1 MNIDK
6 QILDFMKKSDYRPMK
21 RHDLAK
27 ELNITDQTQRKQ
39 LRRIL
44 LELENKGLVTCLR
57 KNRWGL
63 KENRS
68 LIKGKIN
75 ILPNGNGLVISSEK
89 YEDKIFIS
97 RKNTGLAFSGDI
109 VEVERYFIE
118 SSAIKSEGRVTQVLK
133 RNINQVV
140 GNVKQTKYYKY
151 INVENI
157 TFPDIVKI
165 TNPEM
170 AEKNHKVVLELD
182 NWDDPYQPITGK
194 IIEDLGKETKPGIEI
209 DSILR
214 SSNVSETFP
223 KSVLDE
229 VKEISS
235 IITEEDLSN
244 RKDHRNDLTFTI
256 DPDTAQDYDDAI
268 SIEPHFNSGWILGV
282 HIADVSH
289 YVTPGSK
296 LDNEAL
302 KRGNSIYLVDRVV
315 MMLPKELTTEICSLN
330 PNCDSLSHS
339 VFIHLNDDG
348 EIIDSHTYSSV
359 IHSKA
364 RLTYR
369 QVQKFL
375 NGSKNH
381 QIPDDIQKK
390 INLVNTIITKVRNRR
405 MINGSLEI
413 NTPDL
418 DLKLDDKKNV
428 IDIST
433 RSESKE
439 AYQLIE
445 DCMLLANRVVAEK
458 LTCSDSR
465 ANVFRVHE
473 EPDDEQWKRM
483 ATELEAIGI
492 NIIPSNR
499 DDINSI
505 FYNVK
510 NTSTEYSTILA
521 ILKNLKRAEYCPE
534 EIGHF
539 GLAFDKYTHFT
550 SPIRRYADLVV
561 HRLLKAIEKH
571 TPPILSKAEIE
582 QICIHCTETEKKAD
596 SIEKKSIERKRLEYY
611 QNLLRKGKD
620 CTLNGY
626 IVGIKKRGIVIE
638 LPKTLLRGMV
648 SFNAIKNDYYEADI
662 TLTRVINNNGS
673 TIFKLGDSVEV
684 MIEKISMDAGYVDF
698 IFTENIPTNYKKRKP
713 KLQPDQR
720 TGSFKYHS
728 KRRKKKKR

>member
-27 ELNITDQTQRKQ
+27 ELNITDQTQRTQ

-44 LELENKGLVTCLR
+44 LELEKKGLVTCLR

-109 VEVERYFIE
+109 VEVERYYIE

-268 SIEPHFNSGWILGV
+268 SIEPHFNSGWVLGV

-289 YVTPGSK
+289 YVTLGSK

-315 MMLPKELTTEICSLN
+315 MMLPKN
-330 PNCDSLSHS
+330 
-339 VFIHLNDDG
+339 
-348 EIIDSHTYSSV
+348 
-359 IHSKA
+359 
-364 RLTYR
+364 
-369 QVQKFL
+369 
-375 NGSKNH
+375 
-381 QIPDDIQKK
+381 
-390 INLVNTIITKVRNRR
+390 
-405 MINGSLEI
+405 
-413 NTPDL
+413 
-418 DLKLDDKKNV
+418 
-428 IDIST
+428 
-433 RSESKE
+433 
-439 AYQLIE
+439 
-445 DCMLLANRVVAEK
+445 
-458 LTCSDSR
+458 
-465 ANVFRVHE
+465 
-473 EPDDEQWKRM
+473 
-483 ATELEAIGI
+483 
-492 NIIPSNR
+492 
-499 DDINSI
+499 
-505 FYNVK
+505 
-510 NTSTEYSTILA
+510 
-521 ILKNLKRAEYCPE
+521 
-534 EIGHF
+534 
-539 GLAFDKYTHFT
+539 
-550 SPIRRYADLVV
+550 
-561 HRLLKAIEKH
+561 
-571 TPPILSKAEIE
+571 
-582 QICIHCTETEKKAD
+582 
-596 SIEKKSIERKRLEYY
+596 
-611 QNLLRKGKD
+611 
-620 CTLNGY
+620 
-626 IVGIKKRGIVIE
+626 
-638 LPKTLLRGMV
+638 
-648 SFNAIKNDYYEADI
+648 
-662 TLTRVINNNGS
+662 
-673 TIFKLGDSVEV
+673 
-684 MIEKISMDAGYVDF
+684 
-698 IFTENIPTNYKKRKP
+698 
-713 KLQPDQR
+713 
-720 TGSFKYHS
+720 
-728 KRRKKKKR
+728 

>member
-27 ELNITDQTQRKQ
+27 ELNITDQTQRKH

-44 LELENKGLVTCLR
+44 LELEKKGLVTCLR

-109 VEVERYFIE
+109 VEVERYYIE

-268 SIEPHFNSGWILGV
+268 SIEPHFNSGWVLGV

-330 PNCDSLSHS
+330 PNCDSLTHS

-348 EIIDSHTYSSV
+348 EIIGSHTYSSV

-381 QIPDDIQKK
+381 QIPDDIQEK

-505 FYNVK
+505 F
-510 NTSTEYSTILA
+510 T
-521 ILKNLKRAEYCPE
+521 
-534 EIGHF
+534 
-539 GLAFDKYTHFT
+539 
-550 SPIRRYADLVV
+550 
-561 HRLLKAIEKH
+561 
-571 TPPILSKAEIE
+571 
-582 QICIHCTETEKKAD
+582 
-596 SIEKKSIERKRLEYY
+596 
-611 QNLLRKGKD
+611 
-620 CTLNGY
+620 
-626 IVGIKKRGIVIE
+626 
-638 LPKTLLRGMV
+638 M
-648 SFNAIKNDYYEADI
+648 
-662 TLTRVINNNGS
+662 
-673 TIFKLGDSVEV
+673 
-684 MIEKISMDAGYVDF
+684 
-698 IFTENIPTNYKKRKP
+698 
-713 KLQPDQR
+713 
-720 TGSFKYHS
+720 
-728 KRRKKKKR
+728 